1 MKTRQLLSVGID
13 IGTTTTQVIFSRLE
27 LVNRAAV
34 SQVPRYEFIKRE
46 ISWQSPVFFTP
57 VDKQGGLKEAELKA
71 LILAQYQAAGVAPE
85 SVDSGA
91 IIITGESAKT
101 RNARPAVM
109 ALSQS
114 LGDFVVAS
122 AGPHLESV
130 IAGHGAG
137 AQTLSEQRM
146 CRVLNIDIGGGTSNY
161 ALFEAGKIS
170 ATACLNV
177 GGRLLETDGQG
188 RVVYAHQPG
197 QMIVDEVFSAGA
209 DARALSA
216 SQLAQVA
223 RRMAELIVEVID
235 GTLSPLAQRLM
246 QTGLLPAGAVPEVIT
261 LSGGVGECYRNQPAD
276 PFCFSDIG
284 PLLATALHEHPRLRE
299 MNVQFPAQTV
309 RATVIGAG
317 AHTLSLSGSTIWLEG
332 VQLPLRNLPVA
343 IPLDEAD
350 LLSAWQQALMQLDL
364 DPGSDAYVLAL
375 PASLPVRYAALLVV
389 IDALLAFVA
398 RFPNPHPLL
407 VVAEQDFGK
416 ALGMLLRPQLQQ
428 LPLAVIDEVSV
439 RAGDYIDIGT
449 PLFGGSVVPVTTT
462 LFGNVYQFKDVKEVL
477 AKANELRS
485 GDVLAGVAAESSQQR
500 VAAKQVLSDMT
511 VADIRNNPVIPYEE
525 DCVTRLIQDDVNET
539 AYQRIKNWTISDLRE
554 YVLNDEVTS
563 DDIAFVRKGLTS
575 EVVAAVAKV
584 CSNADLIY
592 GAKKMPV
599 IKKANTTIGL
609 PGTFSCRL
617 QPNDTR
623 DDVQSIAAQIY
634 EGLSFGAGDAVIG
647 VNPVT
652 DDVENLTRVLDT
664 VYGVIDKFNIPTQ
677 GCVLAHVTTQIEAI
691 RRGAPGGLIFQSI
704 CGSEKGLKEF
714 GVELAMLDEAR
725 AVGAEF
731 NRIAGENCL
740 YFETGQGSALSAG
753 ANFGADQVTMEARNY
768 GLARHYDPFLVNT
781 VVGFIGPEYL
791 YNDRQIIRA
800 GLEDHFMGK
809 LSGISMGCDCCYTN
823 HADADQNL
831 NENLMILLATA
842 GCNYIMGMPLGDDIM
857 LNYQTTAFHDTATVR
872 QLLNLRPSPE
882 FERWLETMG
891 IMANGRLTQRAGDPS
906 LFF

>member
-1 MKTRQLLSVGID
+1 MNTRQLLSVGID
-13 IGTTTTQVIFSRLE
+13 IGTTTTQVIFSHLE

-57 VDKQGGLKEAELKA
+57 VDKQGGLKEAELKT
-71 LILAQYQAAGVAPE
+71 LILEQYQAAGIAPE

-137 AQTLSEQRM
+137 AQTLSEQRL
-146 CRVLNIDIGGGTSNY
+146 CRVLNIDIGGGTANY
-161 ALFEAGKIS
+161 ALFDAGKIS
-170 ATACLNV
+170 GTACLNV
-177 GGRLLETDGQG
+177 GGRLLETDSQG
-188 RVVYAHQPG
+188 RVVYAHKPG
-197 QMIVDEVFSAGA
+197 QMIVDECFGAGT
-209 DARALSA
+209 DARSLTGA
-216 SQLAQVA
+216 QLVQVT
-223 RRMAELIVEVID
+223 RRMAALIVEVID
-235 GTLSPLAQRLM
+235 GTLSPLAQALM
-246 QTGLLPAGAVPEVIT
+246 QTGLLPAGVTPEIIT
-261 LSGGVGECYRNQPAD
+261 LSGGVGECYRHQPAD
-276 PFCFSDIG
+276 PFCFADIG
-284 PLLATALHEHPRLRE
+284 PLLATALHDHPRLRE

-343 IPLDEAD
+343 IPIDETD
-350 LLSAWQQALMQLDL
+350 LVSAWQQALLQLDL
-364 DPGSDAYVLAL
+364 DPKTDAY
-375 PASLPVRYAALLVV
+375 
-389 IDALLAFVA
+389 
-398 RFPNPHPLL
+398 
-407 VVAEQDFGK
+407 
-416 ALGMLLRPQLQQ
+416 
-428 LPLAVIDEVSV
+428 
-439 RAGDYIDIGT
+439 
-449 PLFGGSVVPVTTT
+449 
-462 LFGNVYQFKDVKEVL
+462 
-477 AKANELRS
+477 
-485 GDVLAGVAAESSQQR
+485 VLAGVAAASSQER
-500 VAAKQVLSDMT
+500 VAAKQVLSEMT
-511 VADIRNNPVIPYEE
+511 VADIRNNPVIAYED

-539 AYQRIKNWTISDLRE
+539 AYNQIKNWSISELRE
-554 YVLNDEVTS
+554 YVLSDETS
-563 DDIAFVRKGLTS
+563 VDDIAFTRKGLTS
-575 EVVAAVAKV
+575 EVVAAVAKI

-599 IKKANTTIGL
+599 IKKANTTIGI
-609 PGTFSCRL
+609 PGTFSARL

-634 EGLSFGAGDAVIG
+634 EGLSFGVGDAVIG

-652 DDVENLTRVLDT
+652 DDVENLSRVLDT
-664 VYGVIDKFNIPTQ
+664 IYGVIDKFNIPTQ

-768 GLARHYDPFLVNT
+768 GLARHYDPFIVNT

-882 FERWLETMG
+882 FERWLESMG
-891 IMANGRLTQRAGDPS
+891 IMANGRLTKRAGDPS

>member
-137 AQTLSEQRM
+137 AQTLSEQRL
-146 CRVLNIDIGGGTSNY
+146 CRVLNIDIGGGTANY
-161 ALFEAGKIS
+161 ALFDAGKVS
-170 ATACLNV
+170 GTACLNV
-177 GGRLLETDGQG
+177 GGRLLETDAQG
-188 RVVYAHQPG
+188 HVVHVHQPG
-197 QMIVDEVFSAGA
+197 QIIVDAVFGPGT
-209 DARALSA
+209 RALA
-216 SQLAQVA
+216 LTAGQLAQVA

-246 QTGLLPAGAVPEVIT
+246 QTGLLPAGALPEVIT
-261 LSGGVGECYRNQPAD
+261 LSGGVGECYHNQPAD

-284 PLLATALHEHPRLRE
+284 PLLATALHEHPRLQE

-364 DPGSDAYVLAL
+364 DPASDAYVLAL

-398 RFPNPHPLL
+398 RFSNPHPLL

-449 PLFGGSVVPVTTT
+449 PLFGGSVVPVT
-462 LFGNVYQFKDVKEVL
+462 VKSL
-477 AKANELRS
+477 A
-485 GDVLAGVAAESSQQR
+485 
-500 VAAKQVLSDMT
+500 
-511 VADIRNNPVIPYEE
+511 
-525 DCVTRLIQDDVNET
+525 
-539 AYQRIKNWTISDLRE
+539 
-554 YVLNDEVTS
+554 
-563 DDIAFVRKGLTS
+563 F
-575 EVVAAVAKV
+575 
-584 CSNADLIY
+584 
-592 GAKKMPV
+592 
-599 IKKANTTIGL
+599 
-609 PGTFSCRL
+609 
-617 QPNDTR
+617 
-623 DDVQSIAAQIY
+623 
-634 EGLSFGAGDAVIG
+634 
-647 VNPVT
+647 
-652 DDVENLTRVLDT
+652 
-664 VYGVIDKFNIPTQ
+664 
-677 GCVLAHVTTQIEAI
+677 
-691 RRGAPGGLIFQSI
+691 
-704 CGSEKGLKEF
+704 
-714 GVELAMLDEAR
+714 
-725 AVGAEF
+725 
-731 NRIAGENCL
+731 
-740 YFETGQGSALSAG
+740 
-753 ANFGADQVTMEARNY
+753 
-768 GLARHYDPFLVNT
+768 
-781 VVGFIGPEYL
+781 
-791 YNDRQIIRA
+791 
-800 GLEDHFMGK
+800 
-809 LSGISMGCDCCYTN
+809 
-823 HADADQNL
+823 
-831 NENLMILLATA
+831 
-842 GCNYIMGMPLGDDIM
+842 
-857 LNYQTTAFHDTATVR
+857 
-872 QLLNLRPSPE
+872 PS
-882 FERWLETMG
+882 
-891 IMANGRLTQRAGDPS
+891 
-906 LFF
+906 